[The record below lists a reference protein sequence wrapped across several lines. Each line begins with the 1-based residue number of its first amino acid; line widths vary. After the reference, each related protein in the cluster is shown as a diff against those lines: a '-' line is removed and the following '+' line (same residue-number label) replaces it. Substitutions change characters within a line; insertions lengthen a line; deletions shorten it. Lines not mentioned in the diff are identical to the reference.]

1 MLEPA
6 NEGYQPITRSY
17 LSPSSTLIEMS
28 TLEGVNGTTCDAQ
41 QYQQGLLSL
50 KSLNPSI
57 TCLTHGQSIGLAVG
71 TQFLCLKFCF
81 LIHHI

>member
-1 MLEPA
+1 MLEPP

-28 TLEGVNGTTCDAQ
+28 TLGVNGTTCNAQ

-50 KSLNPSI
+50 ESLDPSI

-71 TQFLCLKFCF
+71 TQFLCL
-81 LIHHI
+81 